1 MTKRKL
7 AQRKAAAAKKA
18 QDKDKDKATVSENH
32 QEEED
37 KHEDAN
43 NSQEEQADDKKQQK
57 KNEEGEQ
64 PSKAPKRARK
74 RSKPDTEPEFFE
86 DKRNLVIFFAQYSLL
101 NSVFPED
108 LWKEVFP
115 VGTEFASY
123 VPVGSIT
130 LGLSVQL
137 EFYKF
142 GGKPHGQTGNA
153 FEEGGELHGKKV
165 YLFGCTEPQMV
176 PFKDEMKITHVP
188 VVVAVISPFPP
199 SDKIGINSVQREA
212 EEIVPMKLMKMD
224 WVPYI
229 PLQNRYLNPWDFPC
243 TCNLACDPFAAH
255 PECSNLT
262 LMCDLDLQGQHGGKV
277 KIRDIYPAL
286 HSKKFGFKRIE
297 GCFSFLN
304 CCCRSALRHLKEDRV
319 KKFEYCLPYFYNP
332 LQEDELEQSTVVQIL
347 FPIEPKPVFCEF
359 DWEFDEVEEFT
370 DKLIEEEE
378 LPADQKEDFKNF
390 LKEKVREAKKANREA
405 REARKKAK
413 EEMSAEKKAA
423 FENIRFYKFYPVA
436 SPDTPDVS
444 GVKAPFINRYYGKA
458 HQVF

>member
-1 MTKRKL
+1 MTKRKR
-7 AQRKAAAAKKA
+7 AQRKAAATKKS

-32 QEEED
+32 QEEEEEED

-43 NSQEEQADDKKQQK
+43 KSQEEEQADDNKQQEK
-57 KNEEGEQ
+57 KNEEEGEQ

-74 RSKPDTEPEFFE
+74 RSKPDTEPEYFE
-86 DKRNLVIFFAQYSLL
+86 DKRNL
-101 NSVFPED
+101 ED

-115 VGTEFASY
+115 VGTEWD
-123 VPVGSIT
+123 
-130 LGLSVQL
+130 QL
-137 EFYKF
+137 HLVYQYNWNFTNLE
-142 GGKPHGQTGNA
+142 NA
-153 FEEGGELHGKKV
+153 FEEGGELYGKKV

-188 VVVAVISPFPP
+188 VVVAVVSPFPP

-229 PLQNRYLNPWDFPC
+229 PLENRGRMVERLRSEIFILRC
-243 TCNLACDPFAAH
+243 T
-255 PECSNLT
+255 
-262 LMCDLDLQGQHGGKV
+262 Q
-277 KIRDIYPAL
+277 R
-286 HSKKFGFKRIE
+286 
-297 GCFSFLN
+297 
-304 CCCRSALRHLKEDRV
+304 RSALRHLKEDRV

-378 LPADQKEDFKNF
+378 LPADQKDEFKSF

-458 HQVF
+458 HQIF